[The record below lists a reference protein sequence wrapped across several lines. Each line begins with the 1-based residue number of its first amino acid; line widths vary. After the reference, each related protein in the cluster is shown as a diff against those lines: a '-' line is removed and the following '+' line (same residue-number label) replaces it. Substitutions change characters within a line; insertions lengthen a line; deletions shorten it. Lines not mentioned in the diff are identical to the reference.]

1 MLRVKV
7 GRVRCGKHSG
17 VSDSHFMEGTP
28 VRKHGT
34 LKVTHQVLSML
45 SHSLAAP
52 APTFRTARK
61 VGAGAARLVEPCM
74 SARLL
79 FLHCT
84 VT

>member
-45 SHSLAAP
+45 SHACLP
-52 APTFRTARK
+52 AFSSFT
-61 VGAGAARLVEPCM
+61 V
-74 SARLL
+74 LL
-79 FLHCT
+79 HN
-84 VT
+84 